1 MIKAFRNAL
10 KIPELRTRLMF
21 TALLL
26 IVYRLGAHITLP
38 GVNDA
43 AVAAF
48 FEDLQNR
55 PGGSMIGFVDL
66 FSGGAFS
73 QMTIFALGIQP
84 YISASIIMQL
94 LAVVVPALEKLSKE
108 PDGRKKITQYTRYGT
123 VILSAVQGIG
133 ISAVLRSPESLGI
146 AVRDAAGQPMPIVA
160 NPTVWWTLLTMI
172 TLMAGTSFVMWLG
185 EQITERGIGQG
196 ISLIITIGILA
207 GMPGGANALFGRL
220 FSDPSFGLPQV
231 VFFLAL
237 AVVAIMGTVYIQLS
251 VRKIPVQYARRV
263 VGRKVFGGQTTHL
276 PLRVNAAGM
285 IPIIFAVTL
294 IQFPST
300 LLGFLPQTWGWVGGM
315 LGFITSSP
323 LYEIT
328 YALLIIGFT
337 YFYTAVQ
344 INPVQMAEDLRK
356 YGGFIPGIR
365 PGKRTAEYINDTL
378 TRITLPGA
386 LFLAAIAVIP
396 MVLQRWLGVG
406 TLISGASVLIVVGVV
421 LDTMSQIESYLT
433 MRHYEGFLK
442 DRRVRGRRSR

>member
-1 MIKAFRNAL
+1 
-10 KIPELRTRLMF
+10 MF

-38 GVNDA
+38 GIDDQA
-43 AVAAF
+43 LEAF
-48 FEDLQNR
+48 FQQLMER
-55 PGGSMIGFVDL
+55 GGNVIGFIDL

-94 LAVVVPALEKLSKE
+94 LAVIVPSLERLSKE

-123 VILSAVQGIG
+123 VILSIIQGIT
-133 ISAVLRSPESLGI
+133 ISIVLRNPENITGQAGEI
-146 AVRDAAGQPMPIVA
+146 VRDP
-160 NPTVWWTLLTMI
+160 NLWWHFLVVLTLT
-172 TLMAGTSFVMWLG
+172 AGTSFVMWLG

-196 ISLIITIGILA
+196 ISLIITVGIIAGLPGGVTTVFNNLVTRPEFGIL
-207 GMPGGANALFGRL
+207 
-220 FSDPSFGLPQV
+220 Q
-231 VFFLAL
+231 LAL
-237 AVVAIMGTVYIQLS
+237 LVGLVVVAVMGTVFITLS
-251 VRKIPVQYARRV
+251 VRKIPVQYGRQIRGRRV
-263 VGRKVFGGQTTHL
+263 IGGQSTHL

-294 IQFPST
+294 IQFPPT
-300 LLGFLPQTWGWVGGM
+300 VLGFLPRDWEWVAGVETLIAPG
-315 LGFITSSP
+315 TP
-323 LYEIT
+323 LYLVV

-344 INPVQMAEDLRK
+344 INPIQMAEDLQK

-365 PGKRTAEYINDTL
+365 AGKQTADYINTTL

-386 LFLAAIAVIP
+386 IFLAAIAVIP
-396 MVLQRWLGVG
+396 IIITSRLNVGNMVE
-406 TLISGASVLIVVGVV
+406 GASILIVVGVV

-433 MRHYEGFLK
+433 VRHYEGFLK
-442 DRRVRGRRSR
+442 DRKLKGRRR

>member
-1 MIKAFRNAL
+1 MIKAFQNAF
-10 KIPELRTRLMF
+10 KIPELRKRIFF

-38 GVNDA
+38 GINDQA
-43 AVAAF
+43 LEAF
-48 FEDLQNR
+48 FQQLMER
-55 PGGSMIGFVDL
+55 GGNVIGFIDL

-94 LAVVVPALEKLSKE
+94 LAVIVPSLERLSKE

-123 VILSAVQGIG
+123 VILSIIQGIT
-133 ISAVLRSPESLGI
+133 ISIVLRNPENITGQ
-146 AVRDAAGQPMPIVA
+146 AGEIVT
-160 NPTVWWTLLTMI
+160 NPNLWWHFLVVLTLT
-172 TLMAGTSFVMWLG
+172 AGTSFVMWLG

-196 ISLIITIGILA
+196 ISLIITVGIIAGLPGGVTTVFNNLVTRPEFGIL
-207 GMPGGANALFGRL
+207 
-220 FSDPSFGLPQV
+220 Q
-231 VFFLAL
+231 LAL
-237 AVVAIMGTVYIQLS
+237 LAGLVVVAVMGTVFITLS
-251 VRKIPVQYARRV
+251 VRKIPVQYGRQIRGRRV
-263 VGRKVFGGQTTHL
+263 IGGQSTHL

-294 IQFPST
+294 IQFPPT
-300 LLGFLPQTWGWVGGM
+300 VLDFLPRDWGWVTGAKALIDPG
-315 LGFITSSP
+315 TP
-323 LYEIT
+323 LYLAV

-344 INPVQMAEDLRK
+344 INPIQMAEDLQK

-365 PGKRTAEYINDTL
+365 AGKQTADYINTTL

-386 LFLAAIAVIP
+386 VFLAAIAVIP
-396 MVLQRWLGVG
+396 IIITSRLQVGNMVE
-406 TLISGASVLIVVGVV
+406 GASILIVVGVV

-433 MRHYEGFLK
+433 VRHYEGFLK
-442 DRRVRGRRSR
+442 DRKLKGRRR

>member
-1 MIKAFRNAL
+1 
-10 KIPELRTRLMF
+10 MF

-38 GVNDA
+38 GIDDQA
-43 AVAAF
+43 LEAF
-48 FEDLQNR
+48 FQQLMER
-55 PGGSMIGFVDL
+55 GGNVIGFIDL

-94 LAVVVPALEKLSKE
+94 LAVIVPSLERLSKE

-123 VILSAVQGIG
+123 VILSIIQGIT
-133 ISAVLRSPESLGI
+133 ISIVLRNPENITGQAGEI
-146 AVRDAAGQPMPIVA
+146 VR
-160 NPTVWWTLLTMI
+160 NPNLWWHFLVVLTLT
-172 TLMAGTSFVMWLG
+172 AGTSFVMWLG

-196 ISLIITIGILA
+196 ISLIITVGIIAGLPGGVTTVFNNLVTRPEFGIL
-207 GMPGGANALFGRL
+207 
-220 FSDPSFGLPQV
+220 Q
-231 VFFLAL
+231 LAL
-237 AVVAIMGTVYIQLS
+237 LAGLVVVAVMGTVFITLS
-251 VRKIPVQYARRV
+251 VRKIPVQYGRQIRGRRV
-263 VGRKVFGGQTTHL
+263 IGGQSTHL

-294 IQFPST
+294 IQFPPT
-300 LLGFLPQTWGWVGGM
+300 VLGFLPQDWGWVTG
-315 LGFITSSP
+315 LGTLIAPGTP
-323 LYEIT
+323 LYLIV

-344 INPVQMAEDLRK
+344 INPIQMAEDLQK

-365 PGKRTAEYINDTL
+365 AGKQTADYINTTL

-386 LFLAAIAVIP
+386 VFLAAIAVIP
-396 MVLQRWLGVG
+396 IIITSRLQVGNMVE
-406 TLISGASVLIVVGVV
+406 GASILIVVGVV

-433 MRHYEGFLK
+433 VRHYEGFLK
-442 DRRVRGRRSR
+442 DRKLKGRRR